1 MRNLAILGSTGS
13 IGCSTLDVVKSNP
26 GMFDIQLLAAKKNH
40 PLLLKQIKLFKPNF
54 VYLDD
59 ESSLIKLKSEIKS
72 IDNTLEVIN
81 NEQNL
86 LDLISSNAIDT
97 VVAAVVGIAGLNG
110 VEAALSSGKRVLLA
124 NKESYVVAGEYLN
137 KICKKN
143 EGLII
148 PLDSEHS
155 AIHQC
160 LSRASQEE
168 RPSRI
173 ILTGSGG
180 PFLNKEKS
188 DLVNV
193 TKEDAINHPI
203 WKMGKKISVDSST
216 LMNKGLELI
225 EAKWLFESYTKEIEI
240 TIHPEGVVHSLVEF
254 KDRSIIAQMGKPDM
268 KIPIAY
274 GLGYPN
280 RINSNV
286 ESLNLSEL
294 GALTFLDPD
303 YDKFPCLGLA
313 KEALMV
319 GGTAPALLNA
329 ANEVAVEAFLC
340 EEIEYLEIAK
350 VISEVLERNE
360 ISNVDDIDLIK
371 EVDLMARRSAEEIIK
386 SLTA

>member
-26 GMFDIQLLAAKKNH
+26 DMFDIQLLAAKKNH
-40 PLLLKQIKLFKPNF
+40 PLLFEQIKLFKPNF

-59 ESSLIKLKSEIKS
+59 ESSLMNLKSEIKS

-81 NEQNL
+81 NEQDL
-86 LDLISSNAIDT
+86 LGLISSNVIDT

-137 KICKKN
+137 KICKEN

-160 LSRASQEE
+160 LSRASQKE

-193 TKEDAINHPI
+193 TKKDAINHPI

-225 EAKWLFESYTKEIEI
+225 EAKWLFESDTKEIEI

-360 ISNVDDIDLIK
+360 IENVDDIDLIK

-386 SLTA
+386 GLVA

>member
-72 IDNTLEVIN
+72 IDNTLEVIS

-86 LDLISSNAIDT
+86 LDLISSNVIDT

-137 KICKKN
+137 KICKEN

-160 LSRASQEE
+160 LSRASQKE

-286 ESLNLSEL
+286 EPLNLSEL
-294 GALTFLDPD
+294 RALTFLDPD

-360 ISNVDDIDLIK
+360 IENVDDIDLIK

-386 SLTA
+386 GLVA

>member
-72 IDNTLEVIN
+72 IDNTLEVIS

-137 KICKKN
+137 KICKEN

-160 LSRASQEE
+160 LSRASQKE

-360 ISNVDDIDLIK
+360 IANVDDIDLIK

>member
-1 MRNLAILGSTGS
+1 MKIAVLGSTGS
-13 IGCSTLDVVKSNP
+13 IGNSTLEVIRHNKQDFSVH
-26 GMFDIQLLAAKKNH
+26 LLTAKKNH
-40 PLLLKQIKLFKPNF
+40 QLLLEQCKEFNPEF
-54 VYLDD
+54 VYLED
-59 ESSLIKLKSEIKS
+59 EKARKSFEDYILEKKLQTNVIQSLKELE
-72 IDNTLEVIN
+72 EVIG
-81 NEQNL
+81 
-86 LDLISSNAIDT
+86 SNGIDA
-97 VVAAVVGIAGLNG
+97 VVAGMVGIAGLIP
-110 VEAALSSGKRVLLA
+110 VHFAIQKGKKVLLA

-137 KICKKN
+137 KICKEN

-160 LSRASQEE
+160 LSRASQKE

-360 ISNVDDIDLIK
+360 IENVDDIDLIK

-386 SLTA
+386 GLVA

>member
-40 PLLLKQIKLFKPNF
+40 SLLLEQIKFFKPNF
-54 VYLDD
+54 IYLED
-59 ESSLIKLKSEIKS
+59 EGSLMRLKKEIKN
-72 IDNTLEVIN
+72 IDNSLEVIN
-81 NEQNL
+81 KEKDL
-86 LDLISSNAIDT
+86 LSLISSSVIDT

-137 KICKKN
+137 EICK
-143 EGLII
+143 ESGGLII

-160 LSRASQEE
+160 LSRGNQKEKASKV
-168 RPSRI
+168 

-188 DLVNV
+188 DLMNV
-193 TKEDAINHPI
+193 TVQEAINHPI
-203 WKMGKKISVDSST
+203 WSMGKKISVDSST

-225 EAKWLFESYTKEIEI
+225 EAKWLFESETKEIEI
-240 TIHPEGVVHSLVEF
+240 IIHPEGIVHSLVEF
-254 KDRSIIAQMGKPDM
+254 GDRSIIAQMGKPDM

-274 GLGYPN
+274 ALGFPN

-286 ESLNLSEL
+286 EPLNLSEL
-294 GALTFLDPD
+294 GSLTFLDPD

-313 KEALMV
+313 QEALV
-319 GGTAPALLNA
+319 AGGTAPALLNA
-329 ANEVAVEAFLC
+329 ANEVAVEAFLS
-340 EEIEYLEIAK
+340 EGIKYFDIPK
-350 VISEVLERNE
+350 VISEVLEKNE
-360 ISNVDDIDLIK
+360 IKKVDNINSVK
-371 EVDLMARRSAEEIIK
+371 EVDLIARRSADLIIK
-386 SLTA
+386 GLAA

>member
-72 IDNTLEVIN
+72 IDNTLEIIS

-137 KICKKN
+137 KICKEN

-160 LSRASQEE
+160 LSRASQKE

-203 WKMGKKISVDSST
+203 WRMGKKISVDSST

-240 TIHPEGVVHSLVEF
+240 TIHPEGIVHSLVEF

-286 ESLNLSEL
+286 ESLNLSEI

-360 ISNVDDIDLIK
+360 IENVDDIDLIK

-386 SLTA
+386 GLAA

>member
-40 PLLLKQIKLFKPNF
+40 PLLFKQIKLFKPNF

-160 LSRASQEE
+160 LSRASQKE

-360 ISNVDDIDLIK
+360 IANVDDIDLIK

-386 SLTA
+386 SLRA

>member
-137 KICKKN
+137 KICKEN

-160 LSRASQEE
+160 LSRASQKE

-360 ISNVDDIDLIK
+360 IENVDDIDLIK

-386 SLTA
+386 GLAA

>member
-72 IDNTLEVIN
+72 IDNTLEVIS

-86 LDLISSNAIDT
+86 LDLISSNVIDT

-137 KICKKN
+137 KICKEN

-160 LSRASQEE
+160 LSRVSKKE

-294 GALTFLDPD
+294 RALTFLDPD

-313 KEALMV
+313 KEALMA

-360 ISNVDDIDLIK
+360 IENVDDIDLIK

-386 SLTA
+386 GLTA

>member
-72 IDNTLEVIN
+72 IDNTLEVIS

-86 LDLISSNAIDT
+86 LDLISSNVIDT

-137 KICKKN
+137 KICKEN

-160 LSRASQEE
+160 LSRASQKE

-319 GGTAPALLNA
+319 GGTAPAILNA

-360 ISNVDDIDLIK
+360 IENVDDIDLIK

-386 SLTA
+386 GLAA

>member
-72 IDNTLEVIN
+72 IDNTLEIIS

-86 LDLISSNAIDT
+86 LDLISSNVIDT

-137 KICKKN
+137 KICKEN

-160 LSRASQEE
+160 LSRASQKE

-240 TIHPEGVVHSLVEF
+240 TIHPEGIVHSLVEF

-294 GALTFLDPD
+294 RALTFLDPD

-360 ISNVDDIDLIK
+360 IANVDDIDLIK

-386 SLTA
+386 SLRA

>member
-72 IDNTLEVIN
+72 IDNTLEVIS

-86 LDLISSNAIDT
+86 LDLISSNVIDT

-160 LSRASQEE
+160 LSRASQKE

-360 ISNVDDIDLIK
+360 IENVDDIDLIK

-386 SLTA
+386 GLTA

>member
-1 MRNLAILGSTGS
+1 M
-13 IGCSTLDVVKSNP
+13 
-26 GMFDIQLLAAKKNH
+26 
-40 PLLLKQIKLFKPNF
+40 
-54 VYLDD
+54 
-59 ESSLIKLKSEIKS
+59 
-72 IDNTLEVIN
+72 
-81 NEQNL
+81 
-86 LDLISSNAIDT
+86 
-97 VVAAVVGIAGLNG
+97 
-110 VEAALSSGKRVLLA
+110 
-124 NKESYVVAGEYLN
+124 
-137 KICKKN
+137 
-143 EGLII
+143 
-148 PLDSEHS
+148 DSEHS

-160 LSRASQEE
+160 LSRASQKE

-225 EAKWLFESYTKEIEI
+225 EAKWLFESYAKEIEI

-319 GGTAPALLNA
+319 GGRSWKELGWTLSMRRDPRGA
-329 ANEVAVEAFLC
+329 
-340 EEIEYLEIAK
+340 
-350 VISEVLERNE
+350 E
-360 ISNVDDIDLIK
+360 ISVHKPQTAL
-371 EVDLMARRSAEEIIK
+371 
-386 SLTA
+386 SLPPSNRWRTWIGE

>member
-137 KICKKN
+137 KICKEN

-160 LSRASQEE
+160 LSRASQKE

-360 ISNVDDIDLIK
+360 IANVDDIDLIK

-386 SLTA
+386 SLRA

>member
-72 IDNTLEVIN
+72 IDNTLEVIS

-86 LDLISSNAIDT
+86 LDLISSNVIDT

-137 KICKKN
+137 KICKEN

-160 LSRASQEE
+160 LSRSSQKE

-225 EAKWLFESYTKEIEI
+225 EAKWLFESYAKEIEI

-319 GGTAPALLNA
+319 GGTAPAILNA

-360 ISNVDDIDLIK
+360 IENVDDIDLIK

-386 SLTA
+386 GLAA